1 MSTQNV
7 QLPYLPINTIVPI
20 PQEILTGELST
31 FIQYLTRLYEDI
43 AINVNARDFIFFPIP
58 ISDVPTDIP
67 NVSRFGAFMIC
78 VSAQNAITIAG
89 QNEYPPCGVWALS
102 KSDPTQ
108 AGVVNQLSFQAGTGA
123 NWGGIVL
130 TITSTATNFQI
141 AHNLAST
148 TAGFNIRI
156 IGTQL

>member
-1 MSTQNV
+1 MSTQDV
-7 QLPYLPINTIVPI
+7 QLPYLPPNTIVPL
-20 PQEILTGELST
+20 PEEVAT
-31 FIQYLTRLYEDI
+31 FVQYLTRVYEDI
-43 AINVNARDFIFFPIP
+43 AININARDFIFFPIP

-67 NVSRFGAFMIC
+67 NVARFGAFMIC
-78 VSAQNAITIAG
+78 VSAISAIVIDG
-89 QNEYPPCGVWALS
+89 QNEYPPTGVWALC

-130 TITSTATNFQI
+130 TISNASSTNFQI
-141 AHNLAST
+141 SHNLPNT

-156 IGTQL
+156 VGTQL